1 MKYNYWLLLLLLL
14 QSFTSFAQITEVKV
28 CDDDTVHLKVALYH
42 GQVTWQAT
50 ADTVNWYDVVS
61 GDTLTI
67 VSCPDSLYRAVV
79 KDGTCDSV
87 VSDTISVRF
96 YPVPTIAF
104 AGADQLNINGITVT
118 LIADSALVGNGT
130 WSIISGT
137 GGQLASAGSAS
148 STFSGLGATTYTL
161 VWTVAN
167 ECRSSSDTVQISFA
181 MPHVN
186 FNGTLWVH
194 PTDNSGGAI
203 WGCQGTTTN
212 ATSLTNGEQNTTL
225 IVGVCNDATI
235 AARKCADLVAY
246 GYSDWYLPAKDELNA
261 LFTNRY
267 TLGGFYTQPGMVYWS
282 STESSSVWA
291 NAQNFNTGAQSTINQ
306 KSGACRVRC
315 VRRD

>member
-1 MKYNYWLLLLLLL
+1 MKYTCWLFWLLIFP
-14 QSFTSFAQITEVKV
+14 FTASFAQINEVKV
-28 CDDDTVHLKVALYH
+28 CDDDTVHLKVASYH
-42 GQVTWQAT
+42 GQVSWQAS
-50 ADTVNWYDVVS
+50 ADTLNWYDIVS
-61 GDTLTI
+61 GDTLTLI
-67 VSCPDSLYRAVV
+67 SGPDSLYRAIV

-96 YPVPTIAF
+96 YPVPTTAY

-118 LIADSALVGNGT
+118 LDADSALAGT
-130 WSIISGT
+130 GSWHIISGT
-137 GGQLASAGSAS
+137 GGQLASAGSAT
-148 STFSGLGATTYTL
+148 STFTGLGASSYTL
-161 VWTVAN
+161 VWIIEN
-167 ECRSSSDTVQISFA
+167 ECRSSSDTVQISFT
-181 MPHVN
+181 MPHVD

-212 ATSLTNGEQNTTL
+212 ATSATNGEQNTTL
-225 IVGVCNDATI
+225 IVNACSDATI
-235 AARKCADLVAY
+235 AARKCADLTAY

-267 TLGGFYTQPGMVYWS
+267 TLGGFYTQSGMVYWT
-282 STESSSVWA
+282 STESSGVWA
-291 NAQNFNTGAQSTINQ
+291 VAQNFNTGTQSTINQ